1 MPRPRPQRKQFSA
14 NGVRSAGRRGEQMA
28 APGGQE
34 VGPSRGRGFG
44 RGGPQGR
51 MLGRGAPTP
60 DMEPGPMVGP
70 MPGRKLATGS
80 RPTIEGP
87 TPGIEAPIPQ
97 IGPVPRGV
105 QDAGAGAGGKL
116 TSGSGVP
123 RPAAGP
129 MPVAG
134 AVEPGAGATAQG
146 LQARM
151 QAQMGGGPPG
161 IRPMGP
167 GQVGVAPIQNR
178 SLMASRMGQ
187 RKKPGRGRFYTG
199 A

>member
-1 MPRPRPQRKQFSA
+1 MPRLRPQRKQFSG
-14 NGVRSAGRRGEQMA
+14 NGVRAAAAGGMGRNV

-60 DMEPGPMVGP
+60 DMEPRPMVGP

-80 RPTIEGP
+80 GQAERPT
-87 TPGIEAPIPQ
+87 IEAPIPE

-116 TSGSGVP
+116 ASGTGMP

-167 GQVGVAPIQNR
+167 GQAGVAPIRNR
-178 SLMASRMGQ
+178 SLMASRMGP
-187 RKKPGRGRFYTG
+187 RKKPGRGGRFYTG